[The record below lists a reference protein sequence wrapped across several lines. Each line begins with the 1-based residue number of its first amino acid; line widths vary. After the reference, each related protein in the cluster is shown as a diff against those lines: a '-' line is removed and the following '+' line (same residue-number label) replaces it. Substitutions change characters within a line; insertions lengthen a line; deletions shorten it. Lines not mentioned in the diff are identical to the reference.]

1 MVSKHLPMD
10 IKIVIILIFGGHVKA
25 VSESLYT
32 LFIIWV
38 ITIPNHIDTRTI
50 FPRYEGSYMLYRSE

>member
-1 MVSKHLPMD
+1 MD
-10 IKIVIILIFGGHVKA
+10 IKTVIILIFGRYVKA

-38 ITIPNHIDTRTI
+38 ITIPNRIDTRAI
-50 FPRYEGSYMLYRSE
+50 FPRYEGSYMLYRPE